1 VREPDPGSGGDPA
14 VHQHG
19 DADRGIVTEARQA
32 GGGHDHGEHRSG
44 AGEGAGVLTGR
55 RKARLAGGPP
65 VVVGTGVDPV
75 TFRFSGGRSAN

>member
-1 VREPDPGSGGDPA
+1 MREPDPGSGGDPA

-32 GGGHDHGEHRSG
+32 DGGHDHGEHRSG

-55 RKARLAGGPP
+55 RKARLVGGPP